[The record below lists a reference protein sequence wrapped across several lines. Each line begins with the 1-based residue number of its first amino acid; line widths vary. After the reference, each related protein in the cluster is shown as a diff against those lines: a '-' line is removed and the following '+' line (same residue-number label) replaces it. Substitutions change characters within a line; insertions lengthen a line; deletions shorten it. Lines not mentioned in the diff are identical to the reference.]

1 MRHYLLFFLLLT
13 FVLIP
18 TACKRSSDQLPMASG
33 DLGSLV
39 VVLEPELQP
48 ILKQQLEASFLKP
61 VPHLPTAEPFFDL
74 KLSKVDDFYKH
85 FSTHRTILVLLTQSH
100 LDAYEDLTQS
110 FKPEELQASMNKAQA
125 SLLSARNIYA
135 QHQHIVYLIG
145 KDAADLQRKLVEAR
159 SQLVS
164 SLMQYELQDQH
175 DELFSDTQVSLS
187 NYQMI
192 QKELGIGVKIPK
204 AFSLKYQDNKTYW
217 FEFNAMSS
225 NTPKTIGL
233 VVHAYPYTNLNALSY
248 ESIRTVRDT
257 VMKHLIKGELPG
269 TYMGTSSSLQYPST
283 IIETIQLHGRMCKKV
298 RGWWTI
304 RGLSQAGPFV
314 RYVVLDEPKQQLFV
328 FEGFVYKPNIETKER
343 DLRLIESIA
352 LSIE

>member
-1 MRHYLLFFLLLT
+1 MRHNVLFFLLLT
-13 FVLIP
+13 LLLTPI
-18 TACKRSSDQLPMASG
+18 ACKRSLDQLPMASG

-39 VVLEPELQP
+39 VVIEPELQP
-48 ILKQQLEASFLKP
+48 VLKLQLEASFLKP

-74 KLSKVDDFYKH
+74 KLCKVDDFYKH
-85 FSTHRTILVLLTQSH
+85 FSTHRTILVLLTQAH

-110 FKPEELQASMNKAQA
+110 FKPEDLQASMNKSQV

-175 DELFSDTQVSLS
+175 DELFADTLASLS

-192 QKELGIGVKIPK
+192 KKELGIGVKIPK
-204 AFSLKYQDNKTYW
+204 AFSLKYHDNKTFW
-217 FEFNAMSS
+217 FEFNAMTS

-233 VVHAYPYTNLNALSY
+233 MVHAYPYTNLNALTY

-257 VMKHLIKGELPG
+257 VMKHVVKGELPG
-269 TYMGTSSSLQYPST
+269 TYMGTSSSTQYPSAS
-283 IIETIQLHGRMCKKV
+283 IETIKVNGRLTKKV

-304 RGLSQAGPFV
+304 RGLSQAGPFI
-314 RYVVLDEPKQQLFV
+314 RYVVLDEARQQLLA